1 MVLSVFHCR
10 GSGMMA
16 SVVITPCLFPLC
28 VESSSSEHPLINN
41 AVVSAMEKHQVQ
53 WLIHGHTHRPAVHE
67 LIANQQTAFR
77 VVLGAWHTEGS
88 MVKVTADDVELIHF
102 PF

>member
-1 MVLSVFHCR
+1 MRANSKE
-10 GSGMMA
+10 A
-16 SVVITPCLFPLC
+16 N
-28 VESSSSEHPLINN
+28 SSKSLAI
-41 AVVSAMEKHQVQ
+41 MRTLTKTGGGQCDGKHQVQ

-67 LIANQQTAFR
+67 LYRQSATCFR

>member
-1 MVLSVFHCR
+1 M
-10 GSGMMA
+10 
-16 SVVITPCLFPLC
+16 
-28 VESSSSEHPLINN
+28 
-41 AVVSAMEKHQVQ
+41 Q

-67 LIANQQTAFR
+67 LIANQQPAFR

-102 PF
+102 PFKKPATLLISQPRNRFLALFPCYSLCPLKPRVVHHRSFKTHVFPQ